1 MAELSRRIINYE
13 ENLKTGN
20 LMLVHLK
27 PFCISSMDNNL
38 KPFEELCRLL
48 KKNSRQVRQICPD
61 CLAHSWL
68 ALIEQIF
75 RPVHFTEAMVAYRTI

>member
-1 MAELSRRIINYE
+1 MDTAMAELSRRIINYE

-48 KKNSRQVRQICPD
+48 KKKQDIGQTSMSGSSRAQLVG
-61 CLAHSWL
+61 
-68 ALIEQIF
+68 F
-75 RPVHFTEAMVAYRTI
+75 NRTNISTSAFH

>member
-1 MAELSRRIINYE
+1 MAELSKRIINYE

-48 KKNSRQVRQICPD
+48 KKKQDIGQTSMSGSSGMVLDDFMRMNI
-61 CLAHSWL
+61 
-68 ALIEQIF
+68 
-75 RPVHFTEAMVAYRTI
+75 RPVPFT